1 MTVKPIYGNCR
12 CQLSCLLIFS
22 IEKTILKDV
31 MSLKSYGRK
40 AMLAK
45 PDSFPNA
52 CFQYKNHHST
62 NASILTKL
70 QGTSRPMGDLNTPA
84 TVR

>member
-1 MTVKPIYGNCR
+1 
-12 CQLSCLLIFS
+12 
-22 IEKTILKDV
+22 
-31 MSLKSYGRK
+31 
-40 AMLAK
+40 MLAK

-70 QGTSRPMGDLNTPA
+70 QGSSRPMGDLNTPETKLGKTYSVLTYHFSSGFIFEA
-84 TVR
+84 ASNFTAGISTSVALIN